1 MPAVRPISVTSPSTV
16 ANTRGR
22 VQPRQVSTPSSV
34 RRPRTAAVAE
44 LATNSAQTT
53 RISTNSATL
62 LRSTAFRM
70 LIATPFV
77 TQPSLS
83 SSAGVPYRS
92 AGTATVV
99 GAGDDPATMS
109 TVRWVRS
116 SICSATVLIRL
127 SEAGLG
133 PVTPATRT
141 RITLIGARASC
152 APPV

>member
-1 MPAVRPISVTSPSTV
+1 
-16 ANTRGR
+16 
-22 VQPRQVSTPSSV
+22 
-34 RRPRTAAVAE
+34 
-44 LATNSAQTT
+44 
-53 RISTNSATL
+53 
-62 LRSTAFRM
+62 M
-70 LIATPFV
+70 LIATPLE
-77 TQPSLS
+77 TQSSLS

-127 SEAGLG
+127 SEGGSG

>member
-1 MPAVRPISVTSPSTV
+1 M
-16 ANTRGR
+16 
-22 VQPRQVSTPSSV
+22 
-34 RRPRTAAVAE
+34 AE

-70 LIATPFV
+70 LTATPLE

-83 SSAGVPYRS
+83 SSAGVPYLS

-99 GAGDDPATMS
+99 GAGEDPATMS

-116 SICSATVLIRL
+116 SICSATVLIRFR
-127 SEAGLG
+127 EAGLG

-152 APPV
+152 ALPV